1 MIEAAAF
8 GDLPRLREACEALS
22 GKEIAQIRCKME
34 IPKEMVENIFG
45 AGVKIREKYRPKET
59 WNPAIYAI
67 ATAKVEVLKFLFG
80 SLKANPKFC
89 LADFHRES
97 ITQKDRC
104 FGLFLALETY

>member
-8 GDLPRLREACEALS
+8 GDLPRVREACEALS

-34 IPKEMVENIFG
+34 IFG